1 MKKINGTGSIFYNT
15 SKKLWAA
22 QYVEY
27 ENGKTKKKCI
37 YGKTKEIVAQKLNKI
52 MYEYHNEN
60 FILEKGIP
68 LIKLLEQSRED
79 KYSANLISESHYSR
93 LDFVLKEIR
102 NSPIGNEL
110 INEITSR
117 DLQDY
122 FNSLIERYTDSTIKK
137 IWECVKQG
145 FQTAVKQKYLREN
158 PFDNVIKPKSRKDT
172 KEVESLTTDEHQIL
186 SKYLLKSNLSEEKY
200 KNVIL
205 LELYTGMRIGEILAL
220 TRDDIDLYK
229 QIIYVRK
236 TISVD
241 KNGEQTVKKGTKTYS
256 GKRDIPFPSFLVP
269 HLEEQFINYENN
281 ENELLFSYEGR
292 IIKASTVNTVLKRIC
307 RQLNLSSKISNHTL
321 RHTYGTRCIESGMTP
336 IVVQKLMGHKDIR
349 VTLNTYTS
357 VLNQFKLDE
366 LNKVAQ
372 YYLDKDFLVLSN
384 DTIKLDK
391 SEYFV
396 EEEIEEYKFPDDEE
410 TAYIPNT
417 EIIEQT
423 ITQEEILNYYK
434 ELVKLTQKLYPE
446 DYEDE
451 EEQ

>member
-1 MKKINGTGSIFYNT
+1 
-15 SKKLWAA
+15 
-22 QYVEY
+22 
-27 ENGKTKKKCI
+27 
-37 YGKTKEIVAQKLNKI
+37 

-93 LDFVLKEIR
+93 LDFVLKE
-102 NSPIGNEL
+102 
-110 INEITSR
+110 
-117 DLQDY
+117 
-122 FNSLIERYTDSTIKK
+122 
-137 IWECVKQG
+137 
-145 FQTAVKQKYLREN
+145 
-158 PFDNVIKPKSRKDT
+158 
-172 KEVESLTTDEHQIL
+172 IL

-236 TISVD
+236 TITVD

-269 HLEEQFINYENN
+269 HLEEQFINYEDN

-357 VLNQFKLDE
+357 VLNQFKIDE

-372 YYLDKDFLVLSN
+372 YYLDKDFLVLS
-384 DTIKLDK
+384 DEIIKLDK

-396 EEEIEEYKFPDDEE
+396 EEEIEEYKFTDEEE

-423 ITQEEILNYYK
+423 ITKEEILNYYK

-446 DYEDE
+446 DA
-451 EEQ
+451 